1 MQGLAT
7 LLGKAFTRQEGDA
20 VAQVLVRCARLAG
33 ETGQQ
38 KALLLQEGVLAGLAE
53 LALLHNES
61 GDTSLA
67 RAIAKCLAALS
78 LGGNAAEGE
87 VLVGAAPALVRWVQL
102 GGKVREH
109 SLAAI
114 VNMSEICWL
123 RPRLGNDGVIGAL
136 VAEYSRVEG
145 KMLSCVVTALCL
157 YCRESVNRV
166 KLREGGGCKLLVE
179 VLVSR
184 QPAILDLHDRVINS
198 LLQFIYDNHS
208 LNVLMDC
215 GLVFALVALLE
226 EHMEQV
232 REGREGQACLCV
244 GETGEEEKSGEII
257 EAAKKSNE
265 GGADNGSGEAE
276 SMKVDE
282 RPFGMSQ
289 KKDKAAVEV
298 PAENN
303 SDCIQDDEDG
313 KFPSA
318 TLGQQATVE
327 VDKPGTPRSSRP
339 DPVFRLTSPSYQ
351 AVHWELEQFRQLREA
366 RAGGAG
372 GGGGLISSG
381 YSPCPS
387 PEWAPTSPSSLC
399 LSPDRSPPSLSCH
412 YSPAHST
419 SSSTSHSYSPT
430 YSSYSPS
437 SSPAYSPQEPS
448 YSPVENFSDEEE
460 SETPVEEP
468 QPHPTCPM
476 AASPEAGPSSRLE
489 PCKRPPQSPSSP
501 PASKRSTP
509 TYLGLPFPIPSSS
522 SSSPPRPTPVRPP
535 RYNQSSSSLLTSPP
549 LQRQPRSVD
558 LTPRP
563 APSQGSRLT
572 WVLQLLSRLTQADRP
587 HADLTSER
595 TIAAVFTFIS
605 QVPDGV
611 SKAGKILTRLSTNL
625 HCLLPFILHRHLPF
639 FLLAG
644 DRLSPLSSCT
654 SCLPHLRE
662 VQKLVS
668 QLSNN
673 LSLLAETGYGE
684 GEVCH
689 RLVAPNTPAEEKLNI
704 AICAP
709 LLLRQRKLLRNV
721 LVTHD
726 SLDYLLD
733 FLETAEAK
741 ADEEG
746 EEDAQ
751 CLFTQAVVSLAHLAK
766 HLGVQAPKPLLEC
779 DSEECSSAEW
789 KHEHDITLL
798 LDSGD
803 SVEASRSVL
812 TNASPVFAAMLA
824 GGFSESGFTEVPL
837 PLTSLPA
844 LNCLLHHLYGC
855 PAPCPNFRQLPIPT
869 LLELVSLSDK
879 FLLADLNLAI
889 TSCIV
894 RRCLGAGTDLPL
906 VYRLAL
912 QRDYPVPGSTLAQ
925 ATVCLSLVC
934 EVDCWQRANMVRSIV
949 TSDMKGDYIDDVG
962 KLLRAKLFEKP

>member
-1 MQGLAT
+1 MLCRAWRAVSNCLQSPHSCLALLHMQGLAS

-33 ETGQQ
+33 ETGQH
-38 KALLLQEGVLAGLAE
+38 KALLLQEGVLAGVAE

-61 GDTSLA
+61 GDSSLA
-67 RAIAKCLAALS
+67 RAVAKCLAALS
-78 LGGNAAEGE
+78 LGGTAAEGE
-87 VLVGAAPALVRWVQL
+87 ALVGAAPALVRWVQL

-145 KMLSCVVTALCL
+145 RMLACVVTALCL

-166 KLREGGGCKLLVE
+166 KLREGGGCRLLVE

-184 QPAILDLHDRVINS
+184 QPAIVDLHDRVINS

-232 REGREGQACLCV
+232 REGRDGQACLCA
-244 GETGEEEKSGEII
+244 GEMGEEEEESGGGTI
-257 EAAKKSNE
+257 EAAKKSDE
-265 GGADNGSGEAE
+265 GGTDIESVEAA
-276 SMKVDE
+276 SINNLNIDE
-282 RPFGMSQ
+282 RSLGMDQ
-289 KKDKAAVEV
+289 KKDKATIKILAG
-298 PAENN
+298 NN
-303 SDCIQDDEDG
+303 SDIQDDEEE
-313 KFPSA
+313 KAPS
-318 TLGQQATVE
+318 TTPSQQATVE
-327 VDKPGTPRSSRP
+327 VEKPGTPRSSRP

-366 RAGGAG
+366 RAGG
-372 GGGGLISSG
+372 GGGLISSG
-381 YSPCPS
+381 YSPCSS

-412 YSPAHST
+412 YSPAHSN

-437 SSPAYSPQEPS
+437 SSPSYSPQEPS
-448 YSPVENFSDEEE
+448 YSPVENFSDEED
-460 SETPVEEP
+460 SETPVEEAH
-468 QPHPTCPM
+468 PHPIPTL
-476 AASPEAGPSSRLE
+476 AASPGAGPSSRVE
-489 PCKRPPQSPSSP
+489 PCKRPSQSPSSP
-501 PASKRSTP
+501 PASKRSNP
-509 TYLGLPFPIPSSS
+509 TYLGLPFPIPTSSS
-522 SSSPPRPTPVRPP
+522 PPPPPRPTPLRPP
-535 RYNQSSSSLLTSPP
+535 RYNRSSSSLLTSPP

-563 APSQGSRLT
+563 APSQGSRLS
-572 WVLQLLSRLTQADRP
+572 WILQLLSRLTQADRP
-587 HADLTSER
+587 HADLTSQR

-639 FLLAG
+639 FILAG
-644 DRLSPLSSCT
+644 DRLSSLSSCT
-654 SCLPHLRE
+654 SCLPHLQE

-689 RLVAPNTPAEEKLNI
+689 RLVAPSTSAEEKLNI

-741 ADEEG
+741 ADDDEDEG
-746 EEDAQ
+746 EENAQ

-766 HLGVQAPKPLLEC
+766 HLGVQA
-779 DSEECSSAEW
+779 
-789 KHEHDITLL
+789 I
-798 LDSGD
+798 
-803 SVEASRSVL
+803 
-812 TNASPVFAAMLA
+812 
-824 GGFSESGFTEVPL
+824 
-837 PLTSLPA
+837 
-844 LNCLLHHLYGC
+844 
-855 PAPCPNFRQLPIPT
+855 
-869 LLELVSLSDK
+869 
-879 FLLADLNLAI
+879 
-889 TSCIV
+889 
-894 RRCLGAGTDLPL
+894 
-906 VYRLAL
+906 
-912 QRDYPVPGSTLAQ
+912 
-925 ATVCLSLVC
+925 
-934 EVDCWQRANMVRSIV
+934 
-949 TSDMKGDYIDDVG
+949 
-962 KLLRAKLFEKP
+962 